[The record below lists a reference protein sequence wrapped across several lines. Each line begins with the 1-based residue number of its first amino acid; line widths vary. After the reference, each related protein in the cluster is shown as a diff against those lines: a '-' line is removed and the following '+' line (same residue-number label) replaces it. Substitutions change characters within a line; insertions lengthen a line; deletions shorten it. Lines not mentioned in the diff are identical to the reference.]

1 MLGTTRH
8 WEGANLDGETCC
20 PCAGRDRSHRH
31 APHRAGSGVPVLSW
45 QEWRTGRPLWTAW
58 QLLQGLPVTPRGAPA
73 VPLLGLRPREGSAV
87 PKITWTQA
95 LTTALLTTAREG
107 PSAEG
112 GYTEHSPPAHGSMAQ
127 PQKGEKPRH
136 LVPRGWTLRTRHTV
150 KEADT
155 EGHTG
160 CDSTDGKRAEQADPQ
175 TQRVGSWLSGAGGGK
190 WGQGL

>member
-1 MLGTTRH
+1 MLGTTRR
-8 WEGANLDGETCC
+8 WEGAHLDSETCC
-20 PCAGRDRSHRH
+20 PRTRRDRSHRQ
-31 APHRAGSGVPVLSW
+31 APHRMGSGVPMLSW

-58 QLLQGLPVTPRGAPA
+58 QLLQGLPVTPSGGPS
-73 VPLLGLRPREGSAV
+73 GS
-87 PKITWTQA
+87 
-95 LTTALLTTAREG
+95 TARTAAQGGQCSPENHLDTSPHNSTAHNSQRG
-107 PSAEG
+107 SISGGRIHRTRSPRPWEHRSA
-112 GYTEHSPPAHGSMAQ
+112 T
-127 PQKGEKPRH
+127 KRGEAPT